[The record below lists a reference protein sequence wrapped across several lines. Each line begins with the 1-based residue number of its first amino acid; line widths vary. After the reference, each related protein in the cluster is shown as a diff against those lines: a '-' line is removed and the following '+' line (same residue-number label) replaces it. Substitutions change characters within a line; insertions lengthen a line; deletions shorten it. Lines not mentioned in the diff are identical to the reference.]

1 MLPSDCGTPKTFT
14 GVPFT
19 RCEAVLLKPVELLR
33 SCGLMLTMLFVLS
46 TWKTSVA
53 EPEAP
58 LAFTV
63 TAFVP
68 LGTLMPKLPELPFE
82 TQELATVP
90 SGSGVGTSTV
100 KSADHALGFAGS
112 FHVVKLS
119 PHGFTAP
126 TVPPKLAEPLVAA
139 TKLGIALLPL
149 LTRVGKAK
157 FHHLK
162 PVMMPFASLPLGVL
176 LEIYVRFTL

>member
-14 GVPFT
+14 GVPLT

-58 LAFTV
+58 VAFTV

-90 SGSGVGTSTV
+90 RGKAFTPRLHSTYRAAEVRRAVGGGDEVGNCAATGVEQRGE
-100 KSADHALGFAGS
+100 GE
-112 FHVVKLS
+112 
-119 PHGFTAP
+119 
-126 TVPPKLAEPLVAA
+126 VPP
-139 TKLGIALLPL
+139 
-149 LTRVGKAK
+149 
-157 FHHLK
+157 
-162 PVMMPFASLPLGVL
+162 
-176 LEIYVRFTL
+176 LE